1 MTPAEHY
8 TEAERLIELCEQSST
23 TKWVAENLAAAQAHA
38 TLALAGATFLAGSPG
53 MYSTTADEFVDA
65 ITPTP
70 HPLAGPVAKAN
81 AEARA
86 ALKAAG
92 R

>member
-8 TEAERLIELCEQSST
+8 REAEHLIELCEQAT
-23 TKWVAENLAAAQAHA
+23 TTEWVAENLAAAQTHA
-38 TLALAGATFLAGSPG
+38 TLALAGATFLANSAG
-53 MYSTTADEFVDA
+53 MYPAVAGEFVDA
-65 ITPTP
+65 ITDS
-70 HPLAGPVAKAN
+70 HPLSKSLAVAN

-86 ALKAAG
+86 ALKAAQ